1 MDEIPK
7 IKPTKL
13 IWLVPITMGLLG
25 GILMY
30 IAVKDEDPQKAN
42 DGILAGVLSTIAM
55 IFLYVLFIGM
65 FSAMR
70 FPMMPFN

>member
-42 DGILAGVLSTIAM
+42 DGILASVLSTIAILFLAILYGISISSQMPM
-55 IFLYVLFIGM
+55 I
-65 FSAMR
+65 
-70 FPMMPFN
+70 PFN